1 MLRFLLI
8 ALLAAGQM
16 SAADLIAKAS
26 ASLTTN
32 TTWGVVEAGASAT
45 LTTKSSNTNTTT
57 SYVYSSAFTCTN
69 SDVIDGM
76 LLHTKQVIEPTA
88 ALGPA
93 VLAAGLLP
101 ADVRRVGVVLCGGN
115 IDPAVLSPL
124 WG

>member
-1 MLRFLLI
+1 MQQHL
-8 ALLAAGQM
+8 
-16 SAADLIAKAS
+16 
-26 ASLTTN
+26 
-32 TTWGVVEAGASAT
+32 
-45 LTTKSSNTNTTT
+45 
-57 SYVYSSAFTCTN
+57 
-69 SDVIDGM
+69 SDVLTVSEDQLRDALRWM

-115 IDPAVLSPL
+115 IDPAVLSTL